1 VSLVISD
8 ELLQAADMTA
18 EELLQEIAI
27 VLFQTEKLSLGKAAE
42 VARMDRLRFQQLLAS
57 REIPVHYDVADL
69 EQDLETLKKLGRL

>member
-1 VSLVISD
+1 
-8 ELLQAADMTA
+8 MTA

-57 REIPVHYDVADL
+57 REIPVHYDMEDL
-69 EQDLETLKKLGRL
+69 QHDLETLKKLRRL

>member
-1 VSLVISD
+1 MSLVISD

-57 REIPVHYDVADL
+57 REIPVNYDREDL
-69 EQDLETLKKLGRL
+69 EHDLDTLKKLGRL